1 MPKLTKRIVEAA
13 EIRDKDYIIFDND
26 IPGFGLRVLRSGKRS
41 YLIQYRVGRRSRRMS
56 LGMHGILSSQSA
68 RSLAINA
75 LAAVK
80 NGEDPA
86 SVRHAARTALT
97 VADLGQRVIRDH
109 ATHHCKPS
117 TVVGYRYYLK
127 AYINPRI
134 GSMKVRD
141 IVRPEI
147 AKFHHDFRDIPV
159 QANRCLQFLSKA
171 FNLAEIWGL
180 RPDGTNPCR
189 HVKKYPE
196 KKRERY
202 LSKNELARLGEVLR
216 QCEKD
221 GIESQ
226 SAINAL
232 RLLIFTGCRLSEIMT
247 LMWDHVDFEG
257 GALHLP
263 DSKTG
268 AKTVHVGDPALD
280 VLSTIEHLPDN
291 PWVITGKIPGTR
303 LTDLQPPWQRIRK
316 RTNIEDVRIH
326 DLRHTFAS
334 TAVAAGQGLPM
345 IGKLL
350 GHSNIQTTARYAH
363 LATDPIKEA
372 ANAVSEDIANF
383 LNMTENQSRF
393 MKNRDPT

>member
-1 MPKLTKRIVEAA
+1 MPKLTKRIVEAT
-13 EIRDKDYIIFDND
+13 EIRDKDYIIFDSD

-41 YLIQYRVGRRSRRMS
+41 YLVQYRVGRRSRRMS
-56 LGMHGILSSQSA
+56 LGLHGILTPQKA
-68 RSLAINA
+68 RSQAVNA

-86 SVRHAARTALT
+86 AVRDDARNAPTMK
-97 VADLGQRVIRDH
+97 DFGQRVIRDH
-109 ATHHCKPS
+109 AAHHCKPS

-134 GSMKVRD
+134 GTLKVHD
-141 IVRPEI
+141 ILRSDI
-147 AKFHHDFRDIPV
+147 AKFHHDFRDTPV

-171 FNLAEIWGL
+171 FNLAEVWGL

-202 LSKNELARLGEVLR
+202 LSKVELARLGEVLR
-216 QCEKD
+216 RCEQE
-221 GIESQ
+221 GSESQ

-247 LMWDHVDFEG
+247 LKWDHVDFDG

-268 AKTVHVGDPALD
+268 AKTVHIGTPVIE
-280 VLSTIEHLPDN
+280 VLSTIERLPNN
-291 PWVITGKIPGTR
+291 PWVITGKFPGAR

-334 TAVAAGQGLPM
+334 TAVAAGQSLPM

-350 GHSNIQTTARYAH
+350 GHSQVQTTARYAH
-363 LATDPIKEA
+363 LAADPVKDA
-372 ANAVSEDIANF
+372 ANAVSSDIEKAMNWG
-383 LNMTENQSRF
+383 T
-393 MKNRDPT
+393 T

>member
-13 EIRDKDYIIFDND
+13 EIRDKDYIIFDSD

-41 YLIQYRVGRRSRRMS
+41 YMVQYRVGRRSRRMS
-56 LGMHGILSSQSA
+56 LGLHGILTPQRA
-68 RSLAINA
+68 RSQAVNA

-86 SVRHAARTALT
+86 GVRDVARNAPTMK
-97 VADLGQRVIRDH
+97 DLGRRVIRDH
-109 ATHHCKPS
+109 AAHHCKPS

-134 GSMKVRD
+134 GTLKVRD
-141 IVRPEI
+141 IVRPDI
-147 AKFHHDFRDIPV
+147 AKFHHNFRDTPV

-171 FNLAEIWGL
+171 FNLAEVWGL

-202 LSKNELARLGEVLR
+202 LSKDELARLGEVLR
-216 QCEKD
+216 LCEQD

-247 LMWDHVDFEG
+247 LMWDHVDFDG

-268 AKTVHVGDPALD
+268 AKTVHVGAPALD
-280 VLSTIEHLPDN
+280 VLSTIVRLPDN
-291 PWVITGKIPGTR
+291 PWVITGKIPGAR

-316 RTNIEDVRIH
+316 QTNIEDVRIH

-350 GHSNIQTTARYAH
+350 GHSQVQTTARYAH
-363 LATDPIKEA
+363 LAADPIKA
-372 ANAVSEDIANF
+372 AADAVSADIAAF
-383 LNMTENQSRF
+383 LDGRISNTITLR
-393 MKNRDPT
+393 K

>member
-1 MPKLTKRIVEAA
+1 MPKLTKRVVEAT

-41 YLIQYRVGRRSRRMS
+41 YMIQYRVGRKTRRMS
-56 LGMHGILSSQSA
+56 LGLHGILTPEKA
-68 RSLAINA
+68 RTQAINA

-86 SVRHAARTALT
+86 GARDAARNAPTME
-97 VADLGQRVIRDH
+97 DLGRRVILDH
-109 ATHHCKPS
+109 ATHHCKPR

-134 GSMKVRD
+134 GTLKVRD
-141 IVRPEI
+141 ILRSDI
-147 AKFHHDFRDIPV
+147 AKFHHDLRDTPV
-159 QANRCLQFLSKA
+159 QANRCMQLLSKM
-171 FNLAEIWGL
+171 FNLAELWGL

-189 HVKKYPE
+189 HIQKYPE

-202 LSKNELARLGEVLR
+202 LSKEELARLGEVLR
-216 QCEKD
+216 QCEQE

-247 LMWDHVDFEG
+247 LKWDHVDFED

-268 AKTVHVGDPALD
+268 AKTVHIGAPAIE
-280 VLSTIEHLPDN
+280 VLSKIERLDDN
-291 PWVITGKIPGTR
+291 PWVITGKNPGAY

-316 RTNIEDVRIH
+316 RAGIEDVRIH

-350 GHSNIQTTARYAH
+350 GHTQVQTTARYAH
-363 LATDPIKEA
+363 LAADPVKA
-372 ANAVSEDIANF
+372 AAERVSSNIAALMGRSADNVMPF
-383 LNMTENQSRF
+383 RSQSG
-393 MKNRDPT
+393 